1 MPAVGGFP
9 RLSELLAWPT
19 DHLAEAADYWE
30 TIGERCYMVT
40 NQVWRD
46 AMSIDW
52 QGEAAEALRTTTHA
66 DMMTTSAVADQLQG
80 GS

>member
-1 MPAVGGFP
+1 MPAVAGFP
-9 RLSELLAWPT
+9 GLSELLDWPT

-40 NQVWRD
+40 SQVRRD

-52 QGEAAEALRTTTHA
+52 QGEAAESLRTSQTDAARSTIS
-66 DMMTTSAVADQLQG
+66 TPLG
-80 GS
+80 